1 MEAVSLGHHLN
12 PPEGCPDVIKTIML
26 SCWKLYPNDRIKFS
40 TIVES
45 LSEDNLKKILDTSNS
60 TYGKLRPLSYT
71 DRTKQV
77 NLNRIDKSIFM
88 DKDRVNNSEQI
99 PLMKTEGS
107 YSSFPA
113 KLSSHQNSADSLD
126 AKQIDIRTQ
135 ETEYTL
141 ILPNKDYDGESKDF
155 EEQ

>member
-26 SCWKLYPNDRIKFS
+26 SCWKLYPNDRMKFS

-60 TYGKLRPLSYT
+60 TYGKLRPLSYA
-71 DRTKQV
+71 DKTKQI
-77 NLNRIDKSIFM
+77 NLNRVDRSILM
-88 DKDRVNNSEQI
+88 DKNRVNNSEQI

-107 YSSFPA
+107 NSSFQP
-113 KLSSHQNSADSLD
+113 KLSSDQNSADSLD

-141 ILPNKDYDGESKDF
+141 ILPNKDYDGESKYF

>member
-99 PLMKTEGS
+99 PLMVTEGS
-107 YSSFPA
+107 YSSFQA
-113 KLSSHQNSADSLD
+113 KLSSDRNLSDSLD
-126 AKQIDIRTQ
+126 VKQIDLQTP
-135 ETEYTL
+135 ETEYTI
-141 ILPNKDYDGESKDF
+141 ILPNKDYDDESKDL
-155 EEQ
+155 EEE

>member
-71 DRTKQV
+71 DRTKQI
-77 NLNRIDKSIFM
+77 NLNRLDKSILM

-99 PLMKTEGS
+99 PLMVTEGS
-107 YSSFPA
+107 YSSFQA
-113 KLSSHQNSADSLD
+113 KLSSDQNSSDSLD
-126 AKQIDIRTQ
+126 VKPIDLRTS
-135 ETEYTL
+135 ETEYTI
-141 ILPNKDYDGESKDF
+141 ILPNKDYDDESNDF
-155 EEQ
+155 EDE

>member
-71 DRTKQV
+71 DRTKQI
-77 NLNRIDKSIFM
+77 NLNRLDKSILM

-99 PLMKTEGS
+99 PLMVTEGS
-107 YSSFPA
+107 YSSFQA
-113 KLSSHQNSADSLD
+113 KLSSDQNSSDSLD
-126 AKQIDIRTQ
+126 VKPIDLRTS
-135 ETEYTL
+135 ETEYTI
-141 ILPNKDYDGESKDF
+141 ILPNKDYDDKSKHF
-155 EEQ
+155 EEE